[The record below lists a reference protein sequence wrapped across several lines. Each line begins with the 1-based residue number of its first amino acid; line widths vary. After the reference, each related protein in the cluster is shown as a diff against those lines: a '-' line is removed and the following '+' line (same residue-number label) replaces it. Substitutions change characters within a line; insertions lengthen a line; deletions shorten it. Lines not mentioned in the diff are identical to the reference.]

1 MFVLDGVRV
10 RFGHHLAL
18 DIDRLTLDAGT
29 SVAVMGPNGS
39 GKTTLLR
46 VLAGLLEPTS
56 GRLVTQ
62 DRPVVAYVAQH
73 QHQHPWMP
81 LTVTEVLRMGRYR
94 HRGLFRPLRRADR
107 RTIQLVA
114 ERLEVTDLLGRPFGQ
129 LSGGQRQ
136 RVLMAG
142 ALANEADCLLLDE
155 PITGLDLP
163 SQRLILD
170 VIEGERD
177 DGRLVV
183 LTTHHLEEAERC
195 DRVLLLNT
203 RVVADGP
210 PEQALTEEHL
220 ADAFGARLMGGE
232 HHGHHH
238 GRGDPGHRGAGVRPG
253 GPVIV
258 IDEHGH
264 GHRRGAGPGSAG
276 SYSGW
281 STKS

>member
-18 DIDRLTLDAGT
+18 DIDRLTLEAGT

-56 GRLVTQ
+56 GRLVTEG
-62 DRPVVAYVAQH
+62 RPVVAYVAQH

-81 LTVTEVLRMGRYR
+81 LTVAEVLRMGRYR
-94 HRGLFRPLRRADR
+94 DRGLFRPLRRADR
-107 RTIQLVA
+107 QAIELVA
-114 ERLEVTDLLGRPFGQ
+114 DRLEVTGLLGRPFGQ

-170 VIEGERD
+170 VIESERD

-203 RVVADGP
+203 RVVADGG
-210 PEQALTEEHL
+210 PEQALAEEHL

-238 GRGDPGHRGAGVRPG
+238 GQSGHGHRSGPDRG

-264 GHRRGAGPGSAG
+264 GHRGRADPGTAG
-276 SYSGW
+276 SYSAW